1 MKNVVLHHI
10 QFFFMVGIMWCATA
24 SAQTVSEYKNVGGIY
39 QEVRSDT
46 TNPCRYTED
55 NQIYRAGNEYT
66 FAFRYFNPQGQERF
80 MRVYKEAVRKPE
92 INERGDTSY
101 YTALYGRY
109 ILADAF
115 DEDSCIQQYIMRI
128 NPSNTG
134 YGFSPDYDQ
143 TVEVFEFW
151 LKDGARPFAQ
161 SASGIVENERNIWMH
176 PNRTLL
182 LEVLEL
188 NPFPYVKFP
197 AKEGLKWKWKLTIGS
212 QWGSPY
218 WEEWEG
224 AIVNRYR
231 YKIVDTSCSLSTALG
246 ALDCVR
252 VEATAKSRLGK
263 THLTAYY
270 NEKYG
275 FVKFDYTNIDGSQI
289 EIDLQSLRSVFTHL
303 ND

>member
-218 WEEWEG
+218 WKEWEG

-275 FVKFDYTNIDGSQI
+275 FVKFDYINIDGSQI
-289 EIDLQSLRSVFTHL
+289 EIDLQSLRSVFTH
-303 ND
+303 